1 MKYSG
6 SIYFYN
12 EETEQEFE
20 LEIEFRYHYD
30 PGRYYMPNG
39 DPGYPS
45 EETADIVQIFNEDK
59 KPDWVTDEMIDE
71 AFDEQLPML
80 LEKAQED
87 YYED

>member
-6 SIYFYN
+6 SLYFYN
-12 EETEQEFE
+12 DETEQEFE

-30 PGRYYMPNG
+30 HWTYYMPNG

-71 AFDEQLPML
+71 AFDEQLPRL
-80 LEKAQED
+80 LEQAQD

>member
-6 SIYFYN
+6 SLYFYN

-20 LEIEFRYHYD
+20 LEIEFRYSYD
-30 PGRYYMPNG
+30 PGRMYMPNG

-59 KPDWVTDEMIDE
+59 KPDWVTDAMIDE
-71 AFDEQLPML
+71 EFEIQLPSL
-80 LEKAQED
+80 LEQAQD

>member
-1 MKYSG
+1 MKYYG
-6 SIYFYN
+6 QLYFYN
-12 EETEQEFE
+12 EETEAEFE
-20 LEIEFRYHYD
+20 LEIEFGYHYD
-30 PGRYYMPNG
+30 PGRYYMTNG

-71 AFDEQLPML
+71 EFEIQLPRL
-80 LEKAQED
+80 LERIEED